1 MPYALVI
8 DGALVAVR
16 QPGRLETKL
25 SDGAQLGAPDG
36 IWTDDLAALCGFVPI
51 TETDQP
57 PDTATTTH
65 DRTIEIIDGAPTV
78 VWVERPKTAEPR
90 PLPTDAL
97 ADTIDIR
104 DTSRLRSTT

>member
-25 SDGAQLGAPDG
+25 SDGALLGAPDG

-57 PDTATTTH
+57 FAAMMAH
-65 DRTIEIIDGAPTV
+65 DRTVELIDGAPTV
-78 VWVERPKTAEPR
+78 VWVERPKTAEEAPI
-90 PLPTDAL
+90 PTDPL
-97 ADTIDIR
+97 ADVTDIR
-104 DTSRLRSTT
+104 DTTRLRST